1 MSTDIEI
8 GQEKNSKL
16 SCVFSSLFVMAFA
29 AEVDVSLFR
38 MEKRQSIQ
46 KTHVYISISRCLKV
60 NKAKKG

>member
-38 MEKRQSIQ
+38 MEK
-46 KTHVYISISRCLKV
+46 KTEYTKNTCIHFDKSLFESK
-60 NKAKKG
+60 